1 MTEAHSE
8 NEQVK
13 LDTGAVVSLHVL
25 VDIFLGSNEYDSGH
39 INF

>member
-13 LDTGAVVSLHVL
+13 LDQGAVVSLHVFI
-25 VDIFLGSNEYDSGH
+25 DIFLGSNEYDSGH